1 MRKQLHIIFRLVM
14 FSCILLFV
22 SQEASAQIT
31 FSVKNQT
38 IRQTIRVIE
47 KKADYSFFYTDKLPG
62 LDQKISLTVSNE
74 SIDAVLEKVFKGSS
88 ISYKIESGKQVV
100 LTLKS
105 EQNAPQK
112 GDKKTITGVVA
123 DRRGEPLIGVTVRVE
138 GENIGTATDIDGR
151 FSLEAPVG
159 AKISFSYIG
168 YVSQSHTV
176 NKQNIYNVSLSEDS
190 QVLEEVVVVGYG
202 FMKRKDITT
211 AVSVVSTAD
220 IEERPIMTAAQ
231 AIQGKAAGIQVVQP
245 SGMPGSGVTIRVRG
259 ATSVQAS
266 NEPLYVV
273 DGLPSDDISNISPND
288 IESMQ
293 ILKDASSAAI
303 YGARAANGVVL
314 ITTKRGKIGA
324 PQVKMSAYVGFS
336 KLGKKIDAL
345 NTEQY
350 KDLMKDLKAVSDV
363 APISPKV
370 KRAMWTG
377 LIYSSVR
384 VSIRTISCLW
394 QMGPRNCNILFPEV
408 IPTNRVSWRK
418 HISIGIISVQTWIV
432 SRPNG

>member
-1 MRKQLHIIFRLVM
+1 MRKQLHIILRLVM
-14 FSCILLFV
+14 FCCILLFV
-22 SQEASAQIT
+22 SQEVSAQIT

-266 NEPLYVV
+266 QKLPAHCVLGVHPPRILVILGQSHCCQRAEAVRSSANTSHPYVFNQSFPGLGIRLYTLASQDSTFV
-273 DGLPSDDISNISPND
+273 LFSKTISISISVSGSLSRYVQEPND
-288 IESMQ
+288 TMPINP
-293 ILKDASSAAI
+293 ANI
-303 YGARAANGVVL
+303 Y
-314 ITTKRGKIGA
+314 
-324 PQVKMSAYVGFS
+324 FF
-336 KLGKKIDAL
+336 KL
-345 NTEQY
+345 
-350 KDLMKDLKAVSDV
+350 M
-363 APISPKV
+363 
-370 KRAMWTG
+370 
-377 LIYSSVR
+377 
-384 VSIRTISCLW
+384 
-394 QMGPRNCNILFPEV
+394 
-408 IPTNRVSWRK
+408 
-418 HISIGIISVQTWIV
+418 IV
-432 SRPNG
+432 FF

>member
-62 LDQKISLTVSNE
+62 LDQKISLIVNNE
-74 SIDAVLEKVFKGSS
+74 SIDSVLEKVFKGSS

-159 AKISFSYIG
+159 AKVSFSYIG

-176 NKQNIYNVSLSEDS
+176 NKQNVYNVSLSEDS

-202 FMKRKDITT
+202 SMKRKDITT

-220 IEERPIMTAAQ
+220 IEERPIMTAAPQPADAQRQ
-231 AIQGKAAGIQVVQP
+231 AILDLDNYLFHSVKKMECTYVKENLLETRNNLLYPELAKLFKQLLSVK
-245 SGMPGSGVTIRVRG
+245 TISALRL
-259 ATSVQAS
+259 QALQS
-266 NEPLYVV
+266 DRKGY
-273 DGLPSDDISNISPND
+273 DDIDFFRDLYKGLFNGFDPQSAVSYEQMD
-288 IESMQ
+288 IQLICLEAWLDIMQ
-293 ILKDASSAAI
+293 EATEHNSIKKRLTNELHSLHDRLEELSTIHSQKEVRDMYILLL
-303 YGARAANGVVL
+303 R
-314 ITTKRGKIGA
+314 R
-324 PQVKMSAYVGFS
+324 M
-336 KLGKKIDAL
+336 
-345 NTEQY
+345 EQY
-350 KDLMKDLKAVSDV
+350 FRVVS
-363 APISPKV
+363 
-370 KRAMWTG
+370 
-377 LIYSSVR
+377 
-384 VSIRTISCLW
+384 
-394 QMGPRNCNILFPEV
+394 
-408 IPTNRVSWRK
+408 
-418 HISIGIISVQTWIV
+418 
-432 SRPNG
+432 